1 MNLKKAFFVLN
12 LVGAIVTTSFT
23 PYAFKKYRLCDPKV
37 SSICTGAYQTYTD
50 YDKSNLPNYRKIVIE
65 HAEELSQE
73 EIEALKDYET
83 VDLVFDVTR
92 LLKNNKKRL
101 DVSFLKG
108 SNIKINYDSFS
119 WMPDE
124 LSKAILLTFL
134 ENEDETMFRESFNYR
149 KAKEIDYKLQEFSKN
164 VNIEEL
170 DSETQRL
177 EKITQAIMDKITY
190 DYDADGEENVYKG
203 KKYNNNCLSQIL
215 LGDGTQEG
223 ICDNY
228 ASLATILG
236 YMNEIDLEYFSGFI
250 EYSSDYSYTIGHS
263 WNAVVR
269 DDSYEWIDFTLI
281 DQYNEVYNGEYDNE
295 FQEYDFSKY
304 DTYSELIDPFY
315 YEYIELYNY
324 NNKLALEANDKVEPR
339 VHKKELRGDINS
351 SFINNGQR
359 MVALI
364 SSLMLLAASISL
376 VYQTTKAGKELLK
389 EHKSKGRK

>member
-12 LVGAIVTTSFT
+12 LAGAIVTTSFT
-23 PYAFKKYRLCDPKV
+23 PHFFKKYRLCDPKV

-50 YDKSNLPNYRKIVIE
+50 FDKSNLPNYRKIIIE
-65 HAEELSQE
+65 HAEELSKD

-92 LLKNNKKRL
+92 LLKNNQKRL

-124 LSKAILLTFL
+124 LSKAILLTYL
-134 ENEDETMFRESFNYR
+134 ENEDETMFRKSFNYR

-190 DYDADGEENVYKG
+190 DYDAAGEENVFKG
-203 KKYNNNCLSQIL
+203 KKYNNNSLSQIL

-223 ICDNY
+223 VCDNY

-250 EYSSDYSYTIGHS
+250 DYSSDYSYTIGHA

-281 DQYNEVYNGEYDNE
+281 DQYNEVYNGEYDDE

-304 DTYSELIDPFY
+304 DTYSELIDQFY

-324 NNKLALEANDKVEPR
+324 NNKLALSANDKVEPR
-339 VHKKELRGDINS
+339 IHKKELRGDINS
-351 SFINNGQR
+351 SFTNNGPR
-359 MVALI
+359 VVFLI
-364 SSLMLLAASISL
+364 FSLMLLVESISL
-376 VYQTTKAGKELLK
+376 FRRAKKTGTELLE
-389 EHKSKGRK
+389 EHNSKGRK